1 LNYKALLLLTA
12 DTDWHVD
19 CYNDKADEVQKQPYQ
34 RSLTMN
40 MIQTIMAAVD
50 FSDHSLP
57 TVRYAAKLAHDLNA
71 SLILVNVFNERDVR
85 AIHSALATYDSSLYQ
100 KTIDQRIA
108 ERKSQLSDLA
118 LAAEATTFVTK
129 QIVRT
134 DVPYQGLLRT
144 IEEEKPDLLIMG
156 IKGRGAFADTI
167 VGSCAQKMYR
177 RSPIPLLS
185 LRSEK

>member
-1 LNYKALLLLTA
+1 M
-12 DTDWHVD
+12 
-19 CYNDKADEVQKQPYQ
+19 
-34 RSLTMN
+34 MN
-40 MIQTIMAAVD
+40 MIQSIMVAVD

-57 TVRYAAKLAHDLNA
+57 AMRYAARFAHDLNA
-71 SLILVNVFNERDVR
+71 SLILVNIFNERDAK
-85 AIHSALATYDSSLYQ
+85 AIHSAVATYDINLYQ

-108 ERKSQLSDLA
+108 ERKSQLSDLTR
-118 LAAEATTFVTK
+118 AAEATAHVK
-129 QIVRT
+129 KEIVRM

-156 IKGRGAFADTI
+156 TKGRGAFADTI

-185 LRSEK
+185 LRPEK

>member
-1 LNYKALLLLTA
+1 MDMFQN
-12 DTDWHVD
+12 
-19 CYNDKADEVQKQPYQ
+19 
-34 RSLTMN
+34 
-40 MIQTIMAAVD
+40 IMVAVD

-57 TVRYAAKLAHDLNA
+57 TVRYAAKLAYELNA
-71 SLILVNVFNERDVR
+71 SLILVNVFNERDAR
-85 AIHSALATYDSSLYQ
+85 AIHSALSTYDVSLYQ

-108 ERKSQLSDLA
+108 ERKSRLSDLA
-118 LAAEATTFVTK
+118 KAAEATAFVK
-129 QIVRT
+129 KEIVRT

-156 IKGRGAFADTI
+156 TKGRGAFGDTI

-185 LRSEK
+185 LRPNN